1 MADNQVDRCEAS
13 EGSSVTPDTSPS
25 DTSSTSVKTIRRPLR
40 SAVWKHFR
48 REKGKAQCFLCNKV
62 LAYNG
67 GKTSNLILHLNKVH
81 PSSVLVKKDYNESAT
96 TQLSIKQFGKGRLRN
111 CSQPCSVEMQKE
123 ITRILT
129 KWTWKDMRPIS
140 IVRYDG
146 LKELLSFLV
155 PNYRPP
161 STTYV
166 SALIRKDFL
175 DGRAVIVAQLQGNM
189 IALTTDIWTSRATQS
204 FAMTTAHYINK
215 EWNLTS
221 CVLETIH
228 FPGHHT
234 GISIS
239 EKIQETL
246 GHYNIDVKQISAVVH
261 DEASNAVLAG
271 EQINNLYIFI
281 KVNCMG

>member
-1 MADNQVDRCEAS
+1 
-13 EGSSVTPDTSPS
+13 
-25 DTSSTSVKTIRRPLR
+25 
-40 SAVWKHFR
+40 
-48 REKGKAQCFLCNKV
+48 
-62 LAYNG
+62 
-67 GKTSNLILHLNKVH
+67 
-81 PSSVLVKKDYNESAT
+81 
-96 TQLSIKQFGKGRLRN
+96 
-111 CSQPCSVEMQKE
+111 
-123 ITRILT
+123 
-129 KWTWKDMRPIS
+129 MRPIS
-140 IVRYDG
+140 IVRDDG

-166 SALIRKDFL
+166 SSLIRKDFL
-175 DGRAVIVAQLQGNM
+175 DGKAAIVAQLQGNM

-204 FAMTTAHYINK
+204 FATTTAHFINK

-246 GHYNIDVKQISAVVH
+246 GHYNIDVKQISAIVH

-271 EQINNLYIFI
+271 EQVK
-281 KVNCMG
+281 KVNCMGYNNHHVTLFCRKDFMGYCSVGKYYMCCPSLAECY